1 MQRQFN
7 DHFMI
12 LLIFMLL
19 LSVKNGLVLLNVNP
33 LAIYRFLL
41 SQQRLNFNARYLI
54 WIYINYAYV

>member
-54 WIYINYAYV
+54 EDV